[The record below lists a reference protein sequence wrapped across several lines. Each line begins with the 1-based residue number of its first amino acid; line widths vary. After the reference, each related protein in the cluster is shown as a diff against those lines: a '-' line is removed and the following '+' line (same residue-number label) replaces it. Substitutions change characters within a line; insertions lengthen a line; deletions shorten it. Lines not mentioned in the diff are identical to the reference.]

1 MLEVLCYMTVNM
13 AQWALL
19 HFEKIKLCCYL
30 LSFYIKLKRANVS
43 FSSNSE
49 QRTLK

>member
-1 MLEVLCYMTVNM
+1 MLEVLCYMPVNM

-30 LSFYIKLKRANVS
+30 LSFYIKLKRVNVS